1 VEATA
6 TYGGGDL
13 RRLTVVAGE
22 ATATVFSVVA
32 AEATET
38 VFSVVA
44 VEATATVVTVM
55 AAEATTR
62 TLAGAMAELVLAD
75 TMEATLLTVTLT
87 QSLTLKY
94 TSERLSIY

>member
-1 VEATA
+1 MEATA

-13 RRLTVVAGE
+13 RRLTVVA
-22 ATATVFSVVA
+22 

-38 VFSVVA
+38 VVTVVA
-44 VEATATVVTVM
+44 AEATATVVTVM